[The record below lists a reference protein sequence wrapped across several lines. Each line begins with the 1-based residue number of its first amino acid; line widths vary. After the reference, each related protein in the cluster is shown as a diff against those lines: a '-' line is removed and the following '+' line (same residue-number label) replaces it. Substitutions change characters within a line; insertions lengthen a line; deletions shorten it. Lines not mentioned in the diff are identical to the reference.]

1 MLSSL
6 PFLLPRFKRFARLAL
21 TGAGLAL
28 LGVSA
33 MAAPQQAIY
42 QQAPA
47 SVRELLDT
55 PALPKHLVS
64 PNKQYLA
71 LLEPRRFNSLAELA
85 RPTLKL
91 AGLRFDEA
99 SSVPSQTTAI
109 ARLRLRPLFKPQA
122 AEQII
127 DLAQGQAADKSFFHS
142 FSWSPDGQRFL
153 LERRSDKANELWV
166 GNAGSGELQQIKGLR
181 LNNALAQGEL
191 AWLNASELVLLAQV
205 ERRGAAPKQPSVPNA
220 PLIRETTG
228 RASPERTHADL
239 LQNPHD
245 ERLLEYHALSQ
256 LVRVDLRSLQTKRLG
271 TPALFFSVASLGDA
285 EGLLTERITR
295 PFSYSLTWDDFPQ
308 VVEVRRPD
316 GVVQREI
323 ARLPLK
329 RGVAINGVLPGPRL
343 FYASPNKDAAVYWV
357 EALDGGNPNNRVAH
371 RDRLMRLDAPYTGEA
386 QELLRLPQRFNT
398 MRFIDDGQH
407 ALVTEDDGLR
417 AWTRSYLLALR
428 GGSIR
433 TVFDHSQRERYR
445 HPGSPMMRMSPGGHL
460 LAQTHGGGLLLQG
473 AGASPKGDRPF
484 LDRLNLQDG
493 SVQRLFQSGE
503 AVYTQPLELLGDGR
517 LLSLQESTNQPP
529 SLHVQ
534 ALGSPGVASQA
545 LTKAR
550 APHPL
555 MRKIRRELISF
566 KRADGVDMSFWMYLP
581 PDYKEGEA
589 RATLVWA
596 YPLEFNDPALA
607 GQLSG
612 SSNRYPNFSGLSPL
626 MLVLDGY
633 VVLMDATMPIVGDA
647 KSVNDDFIEQIT
659 LSAKAIIDKAED
671 LGVTDPKRVAI
682 GGHSYGA
689 FMAVNLLAH
698 TDLFKAGIARSG
710 AYNRTLTPFGFQSE
724 RRSLW
729 DARDSY
735 LKLSPFLYA
744 NQIKEPLLLIHG
756 EVDDRAGT
764 LPMQS
769 ERLYQALSGT
779 GGTARYVLLPL
790 EAHGYTAR
798 ESVGHVQWEMRQWL
812 RAHLGDPRDLH

>member
-1 MLSSL
+1 MSTLV
-6 PFLLPRFKRFARLAL
+6 A
-21 TGAGLAL
+21 
-28 LGVSA
+28 V
-33 MAAPQQAIY
+33 AAAQQTIY
-42 QQAPA
+42 QQP
-47 SVRELLDT
+47 SPTVRELLDA

-64 PNKQYLA
+64 PNKQHLA
-71 LLEPRRFNSLAELA
+71 LLELRRFSSLAELA

-99 SSVPSQTTAI
+99 SGLPSQTAATGAI
-109 ARLRLRPLFKPQA
+109 ARLRLRPLLNPQA
-122 AEQII
+122 PEQNI
-127 DLAQGQAADKSFFHS
+127 DLSALSAGGKSFFHS
-142 FSWSPDGQRFL
+142 FSWAPDGQRFL
-153 LERRSDKANELWV
+153 LERRTDKANELWV
-166 GNAGSGELQQIKGLR
+166 GNAVSGELRQVNGLR
-181 LNNALAQGEL
+181 LNNALAQGEI

-205 ERRGAAPKQPSVPNA
+205 ERRAAAPKQPSVPNA
-220 PLIRETTG
+220 PLIRETAG

-239 LQNPHD
+239 LQTPHD
-245 ERLLEYHALSQ
+245 ERLLEHHALSQ
-256 LVRVDLRSLQTKRLG
+256 LTRVDLRSLQIKRLG
-271 TPALFFSVASLGDA
+271 APAMFFSVSSLGEDEA
-285 EGLLTERITR
+285 LLTERITR
-295 PFSYSLTWDDFPQ
+295 PFSYSLTWEDFPQ

-316 GVVQREI
+316 GVVLREV

-357 EALDGGNPNNRVAH
+357 EALDGGNPNNRAAH

-386 QELLRLPQRFNT
+386 QELLRLPQRFNSL
-398 MRFIDDGQH
+398 RFVDDGQH
-407 ALVTEDDGLR
+407 ALVSEDDGLR

-445 HPGSPMMRMSPGGHL
+445 HPGSPMMRMSAGGHL
-460 LAQTHGGGLLLQG
+460 LAQTYGGGLLLQG

-484 LDRLNLQDG
+484 LDRLSLQDG

-503 AVYTQPLELLGDGR
+503 AVYAQPLEILGDGR

-534 ALGSPGVASQA
+534 VLNQPGATSLA

-550 APHPL
+550 PPHPL

-596 YPLEFNDPALA
+596 YPLEFNDAALA

-612 SSNRYPNFSGLSPL
+612 STNRYPNFSGLSPL

-729 DARDSY
+729 EARDIY
-735 LKLSPFLYA
+735 LKLSPFLYV

-756 EVDDRAGT
+756 DVDDRAGT
-764 LPMQS
+764 MPMQS

-812 RAHLGDPRDLH
+812 RAHLGDPKDMR